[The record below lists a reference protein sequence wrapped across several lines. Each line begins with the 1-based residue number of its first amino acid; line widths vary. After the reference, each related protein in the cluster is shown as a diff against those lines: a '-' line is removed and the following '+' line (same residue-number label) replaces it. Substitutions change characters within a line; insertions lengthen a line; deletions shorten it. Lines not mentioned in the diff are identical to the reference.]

1 MKKTHK
7 YKRDGPVQN
16 IEGNIDPS
24 MADMAEVIGCY
35 STNIHAHLPFSF
47 GSKHLLLPADCVLQ
61 PQLRKFWTLPFTTYP
76 NRRLRVA
83 WSTHATNSPFGL
95 EQAMKTVGSELN
107 RPSGV
112 GDWEQG
118 SVELEQSAHL
128 ALSVTERFLRETLLA
143 LYLQINKRAIL
154 FGLSKALP
162 PFHNF
167 YFIFSYILPNPN
179 FIRVISHLSIF
190 LLKIVN
196 TRFYFCLLLFL
207 KNACHSVLFIIKFL
221 L

>member
-47 GSKHLLLPADCVLQ
+47 RSKHLLLPADCVLQ

-154 FGLSKALP
+154 FGGGWVVNALFLGFP
-162 PFHNF
+162 RLCLHFIIFILFSHIFYQIQTLYELYHISPFF
-167 YFIFSYILPNPN
+167 YL
-179 FIRVISHLSIF
+179 
-190 LLKIVN
+190 IVN
-196 TRFYFCLLLFL
+196 TRFYF
-207 KNACHSVLFIIKFL
+207 SVSFCF
-221 L
+221 